1 MWWRFYGREKRFEME
16 AEATLGTRSE
26 LAVRAN
32 QHELAFNRARWG
44 GVGVTF
50 IITPSVNGTKFAG

>member
-1 MWWRFYGREKRFEME
+1 ME

-44 GVGVTF
+44 GVGVTY